1 MILQGYGM
9 PIDFALN
16 LLAKYIYEK
25 KGVRIIPK
33 PPQTEHE
40 IELFEKMITVVF
52 THYNVQF

>member
-25 KGVRIIPK
+25 KGVLITPL
-33 PPQTEHE
+33 PPRSEHE
-40 IELFEKMITVVF
+40 IDLFEKMITVICV
-52 THYNVQF
+52 HYNVQF

>member
-25 KGVRIIPK
+25 KGVRVTPI

-40 IELFEKMITVVF
+40 IELFEKMITTVF
-52 THYNVQF
+52 GYYNVQF